1 MSAQLAAGPEIVDIS
16 SSEAHTEASDDVSES
31 GSSDDAQSTT
41 AHTLEEAIISATAS
55 RVKQVLLNI
64 CYKNAICRHL
74 ASEELL
80 VSTYSSVPATE
91 NGGSKKRVRKA
102 FEMCCQCEEE
112 YDVLENEK
120 TKGLCVYHP
129 GYKDLDTEADIWA
142 DHDPSCHGNPHDFD
156 DDPDYAEGFK
166 WDCCDEDA
174 ITEGCKTSKH
184 RPDPSKRRK

>member
-129 GYKDLDTEADIWA
+129 GKSGSSQAEQHYEHVYSTI
-142 DHDPSCHGNPHDFD
+142 SC
-156 DDPDYAEGFK
+156 
-166 WDCCDEDA
+166 
-174 ITEGCKTSKH
+174 
-184 RPDPSKRRK
+184 RL